1 MSDTESDSDLDVDVE
16 RYDPEDNLNVYGSPI
31 HESSSHEIV
40 GAEQA
45 EPLISVEEAAG
56 PSSRQI
62 FDRTQVRSRFFT
74 KLK

>member
-1 MSDTESDSDLDVDVE
+1 MSDTESDSDLNVD
-16 RYDPEDNLNVYGSPI
+16 RYDSEDNLNVYGSPI
-31 HESSSHEIV
+31 HESSPHELV

-62 FDRTQVRSRFFT
+62 CD
-74 KLK
+74 

>member
-1 MSDTESDSDLDVDVE
+1 MSDTESDSDLNVD
-16 RYDPEDNLNVYGSPI
+16 RYDSEDNLNVYGSPI
-31 HESSSHEIV
+31 HESSPHELV